1 MTAVRETRPNVL
13 VVMTDQ
19 ERYPPPYEDA
29 ATTAFR
35 RAQLM
40 GRERLRARS
49 VEFHRHY
56 CAATACTPSRTTLF
70 TGQYPSLTGVTNTDG
85 LAKSPTDPGITWL
98 DPDTVPTMGDWFR
111 AAGYRTFY
119 KGKWHLSHADL
130 VSAGSH
136 AGLATN
142 DDAGAV
148 LVEMVGR
155 YLRADRLDRFGFSE
169 WIGREPHGPALGDT
183 GCVRDDL
190 LAGQVCDLFARLR
203 APDADD
209 GPWLAVASFV
219 NPHDIAFTGLG
230 REVLGL
236 PEPDDTVP
244 AVNAAPSQDDP
255 LDRRPSAQAAFR
267 DLWPQLLYAQSTD
280 VEYRRFYLWLHKLV
294 DRVIERVLD
303 ALDAD
308 GLAEDTIVVFTSD
321 HGEMLGAHG
330 GQQQKWH
337 NAYEETV
344 RVPLLVSG
352 PGIEARD
359 DGVDV
364 ATSHVDLLPTLL
376 GLVGADVDA
385 LADTVAA
392 HHVEVQPFVGRDLS
406 GLVRGDV
413 APSAV
418 DAPVYF
424 MTEDEISRGLRTT
437 NRFTG
442 APYEPVPAPAKVESV
457 VVTLPDAGGGGEH
470 LWKLNRYY
478 DDVVEGVGPEEWELH
493 DLTTDPEERQDLTP
507 GGDPHLQTLRDILD
521 STRARVRGVPEARN
535 A

>member
-1 MTAVRETRPNVL
+1 M
-13 VVMTDQ
+13 
-19 ERYPPPYEDA
+19 
-29 ATTAFR
+29 
-35 RAQLM
+35 
-40 GRERLRARS
+40 
-49 VEFHRHY
+49 
-56 CAATACTPSRTTLF
+56 
-70 TGQYPSLTGVTNTDG
+70 
-85 LAKSPTDPGITWL
+85 
-98 DPDTVPTMGDWFR
+98 
-111 AAGYRTFY
+111 
-119 KGKWHLSHADL
+119 
-130 VSAGSH
+130 
-136 AGLATN
+136 
-142 DDAGAV
+142 
-148 LVEMVGR
+148 
-155 YLRADRLDRFGFSE
+155 
-169 WIGREPHGPALGDT
+169 
-183 GCVRDDL
+183 
-190 LAGQVCDLFARLR
+190 
-203 APDADD
+203 
-209 GPWLAVASFV
+209 ASFV
-219 NPHDIAFTGLG
+219 NPHDIAFTGFG

-244 AVNAAPSQDDP
+244 AVNAAPSQDDR

-267 DLWPQLLYAQSTD
+267 DLWPQLLYAQPAD

-303 ALDAD
+303 ALDAN
-308 GLAEDTIVVFTSD
+308 GLADDTVVVFTSD

-352 PGIEARD
+352 PGIEARP

-364 ATSHVDLLPTLL
+364 ATSHVDLVPTLL
-376 GLVGADVDA
+376 GLVGADLDEIT
-385 LADTVAA
+385 DTVAA
-392 HHVEVQPFVGRDLS
+392 HHVEVQPLVGRELS
-406 GLVRGDV
+406 RLLRGDV

-442 APYEPVPAPAKVESV
+442 APYEPVPPPAKVESV
-457 VVTLPDAGGGGEH
+457 VAALPAEVSDSGAVH

-493 DLTTDPEERQDLTP
+493 DLTTDPEERHDLAP
-507 GGDPHLQTLRDILD
+507 AGHPHLQTLRDILD
-521 STRARVRGVPEARN
+521 ATRARVRCVPGARN